1 MRVGTASTWQ
11 YAWHSPKNSITS
23 VILPK
28 KVTSTMPSVV
38 TRIRIPRRTRDTLK
52 RNPNATLAQVLTNV
66 MNSYISGEHQL
77 PKLDQEDIVTTTTTM
92 DRKVVDAFTEIAKA
106 NGYSFDAAVR
116 VALANAL
123 NK

>member
-1 MRVGTASTWQ
+1 
-11 YAWHSPKNSITS
+11 
-23 VILPK
+23 
-28 KVTSTMPSVV
+28 MPSVV

-92 DRKVVDAFTEIAKA
+92 DRKIVDAFTEIAKA